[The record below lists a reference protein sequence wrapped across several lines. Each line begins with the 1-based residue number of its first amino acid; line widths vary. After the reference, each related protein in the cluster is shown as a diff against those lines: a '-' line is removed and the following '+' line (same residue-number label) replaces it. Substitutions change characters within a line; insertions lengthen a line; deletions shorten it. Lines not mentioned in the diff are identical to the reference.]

1 MKRWS
6 VLVTAV
12 LSFSILAGCAG
23 GERGPISLTASP
35 PHPAECP
42 ESQSPAV

>member
-23 GERGPISLTASP
+23 GGEGTYLFDRLA
-35 PHPAECP
+35 PHPAERP